1 MITIPYNKLSVVHH
15 YCNKKISP
23 RQYYF
28 HNAFGSDEWQ
38 FSQTSEGW
46 ILKTDPKHETYIAL
60 KFL

>member
-1 MITIPYNKLSVVHH
+1 MIIIPYNKVSVVHH

-23 RQYYF
+23 RQFYF

-46 ILKTDPKHETYIAL
+46 ILNTDPKHEIYIAL